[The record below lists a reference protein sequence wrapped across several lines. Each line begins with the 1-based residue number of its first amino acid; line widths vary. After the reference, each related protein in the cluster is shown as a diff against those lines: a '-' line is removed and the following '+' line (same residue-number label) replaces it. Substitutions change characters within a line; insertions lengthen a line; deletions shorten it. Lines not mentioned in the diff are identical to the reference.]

1 MHIHASTLLLHP
13 PLPLSTHTYTHTH
26 SQLPNQNNPAL
37 DQGLQNL
44 DLEDNEQEQNQPFYL
59 QRIAH
64 ALIMEEGS
72 TLFVD
77 YRHLQAFDAELAGA
91 LESNYYRCE
100 VCLCVC
106 VCVRERERLCACV

>member
-1 MHIHASTLLLHP
+1 MHPSTL
-13 PLPLSTHTYTHTH
+13 PLYSPTPTPTPTYT
-26 SQLPNQNNPAL
+26 QLPNQNNPAL
-37 DQGLQNL
+37 DQDLQNL

-77 YRHLQAFDAELAGA
+77 YRHLQSFDAELAGA

-100 VCLCVC
+100 VCINKYIYMCVYC
-106 VCVRERERLCACV
+106 VVRYVIDRWE